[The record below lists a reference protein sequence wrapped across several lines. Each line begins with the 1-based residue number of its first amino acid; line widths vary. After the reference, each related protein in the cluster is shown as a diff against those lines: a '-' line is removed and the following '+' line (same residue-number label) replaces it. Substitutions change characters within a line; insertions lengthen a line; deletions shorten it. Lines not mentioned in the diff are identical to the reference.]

1 MPTDHDQ
8 LQSIPTPAR
17 SRELIGRAARPSVST
32 GLSTYARGLSLE
44 STLVSSFVAETSRRL
59 PRGWA
64 HLGLQFVIWMGFYVV
79 YQVARGAADRSVA
92 SAFQNGEW
100 VLRQERE
107 LGALFEPAIQRVVD
121 TSSILVT
128 LTSFTYWLSQ
138 FAVVGIT
145 LLWVYFRH
153 HERFAGFRN
162 WLIAANLVG
171 LVGYILMP
179 TAPPR
184 MFPEWGFVD
193 TLGQF
198 SSINH
203 DSGLISFA
211 SNPYAAMPSLH
222 AMDALIVGIVMFG
235 LVRSRLAKALWLA
248 WPIWVSFA
256 VISTGNH
263 YWLDV
268 VAGFVL
274 ALATGLALRRVR
286 TLRPQRA

>member
-1 MPTDHDQ
+1 VTSH
-8 LQSIPTPAR
+8 
-17 SRELIGRAARPSVST
+17 AAD
-32 GLSTYARGLSLE
+32 
-44 STLVSSFVAETSRRL
+44 TSRRL

-64 HLGLQFVIWMGFYVV
+64 HLAFQFVIWMAFYVV

-92 SAFQNGEW
+92 DAFSNGEW
-100 VLRQERE
+100 VLRTESQI
-107 LGALFEPAIQRVVD
+107 GALFEPAVQQVVD
-121 TSSILVT
+121 TSSILLT
-128 LTSFTYWLSQ
+128 LTSYTYWLSQ

-153 HERFAGFRN
+153 HEHFARFRN
-162 WLIAANLVG
+162 WIIAANLIG
-171 LVGYILMP
+171 LIGYVFMP

-193 TLGQF
+193 TLAQYSSVNHS
-198 SSINH
+198 SSI
-203 DSGLISFA
+203 IAFA

-222 AMDALIVGIVMFG
+222 AMDALIVGVVMFG
-235 LVRSRLAKALWLA
+235 LVRSPIAKALWLA

-268 VAGFVL
+268 VAGFVI
-274 ALATGLALRRVR
+274 AVAIGLALRRVS
-286 TLRPQRA
+286 TLRLRRA

>member
-1 MPTDHDQ
+1 M
-8 LQSIPTPAR
+8 
-17 SRELIGRAARPSVST
+17 
-32 GLSTYARGLSLE
+32 
-44 STLVSSFVAETSRRL
+44 SSFVAETSRRL

-64 HLGLQFVIWMGFYVV
+64 HLVFQFVIWMGFYVV
-79 YQVARGAADRSVA
+79 YQAARGAADRSVA
-92 SAFQNGEW
+92 SAFHNGEW
-100 VLRQERE
+100 VLRKESGI
-107 LGALFEPAIQRVVD
+107 GALFEPAVQRVVD
-121 TSSILVT
+121 TSSIMVT
-128 LTSFTYWLSQ
+128 LTSYTYWLSQ
-138 FAVVGIT
+138 FAVVGVT

-153 HERFAGFRN
+153 HEKFAGFRN
-162 WLIAANLVG
+162 WLITANLVG
-171 LVGYILMP
+171 LVGYVLMP

-222 AMDALIVGIVMFG
+222 AMDALIVGVIMFG
-235 LVRSRLAKALWLA
+235 LVRSRVAKALWLA
-248 WPIWVSFA
+248 WPAWVAFS
-256 VISTGNH
+256 VNSTGNH

-274 ALATGLALRRVR
+274 AVATGLALRRVR
-286 TLRPQRA
+286 TLRLQRA

>member
-1 MPTDHDQ
+1 
-8 LQSIPTPAR
+8 
-17 SRELIGRAARPSVST
+17 
-32 GLSTYARGLSLE
+32 
-44 STLVSSFVAETSRRL
+44 VSSFVAETSRRL

-64 HLGLQFVIWMGFYVV
+64 HLALQFVIWMGFYVA
-79 YQVARGAADRSVA
+79 YQVARGAADRSV
-92 SAFQNGEW
+92 SDAFQNGEW
-100 VLRQERE
+100 VLRKERE
-107 LGALFEPAIQRVVD
+107 FGALFEPAVQRVVD
-121 TSSILVT
+121 TSSLMVT

-153 HERFAGFRN
+153 QEKFAGLRN
-162 WLIAANLVG
+162 WLIVANLVG
-171 LVGYILMP
+171 LVGYILVP

-193 TLGQF
+193 TLGQY
-198 SSINH
+198 SSVNH
-203 DSGLISFA
+203 DSGLIAFA

-235 LVRSRLAKALWLA
+235 LVRSKLAKALWIA
-248 WPIWVSFA
+248 WPIWVGFA

-268 VAGFVL
+268 FAGFVL
-274 ALATGLALRRVR
+274 AVATGLVLHRVR
-286 TLRPQRA
+286 TLRLQRA

>member
-1 MPTDHDQ
+1 M
-8 LQSIPTPAR
+8 SSAR
-17 SRELIGRAARPSVST
+17 S
-32 GLSTYARGLSLE
+32 
-44 STLVSSFVAETSRRL
+44 
-59 PRGWA
+59 
-64 HLGLQFVIWMGFYVV
+64 
-79 YQVARGAADRSVA
+79 
-92 SAFQNGEW
+92 
-100 VLRQERE
+100 
-107 LGALFEPAIQRVVD
+107 FEPAVQRVVD
-121 TSSILVT
+121 TSSIMVT
-128 LTSFTYWLSQ
+128 LTSYTYWLSQ
-138 FAVVGIT
+138 FAVVGAT

-162 WLIAANLVG
+162 WLIVANLVG

-203 DSGLISFA
+203 DSGLIAFA

-248 WPIWVSFA
+248 WPAWVGFS

-274 ALATGLALRRVR
+274 ALATGYALRRVR
-286 TLRPQRA
+286 TLRLQRA

>member
-1 MPTDHDQ
+1 
-8 LQSIPTPAR
+8 
-17 SRELIGRAARPSVST
+17 
-32 GLSTYARGLSLE
+32 
-44 STLVSSFVAETSRRL
+44 VSSIVAETSRRL

-64 HLGLQFVIWMGFYVV
+64 HLAFQFVIWMGFYVA
-79 YQVARGAADRSVA
+79 YQVVRGAADRSVTH
-92 SAFQNGEW
+92 AFQNGEA
-100 VLRQERE
+100 VLRTENG
-107 LGALFEPAIQRVVD
+107 LGALFEPAVQRVVD
-121 TSSILVT
+121 TSTILVT
-128 LTSFTYWLSQ
+128 LTSYTYWLSQ
-138 FAVVGIT
+138 FAVVGVT
-145 LLWVYFRH
+145 LLWVYFSH

-162 WLIAANLVG
+162 WLIVANLVG

-193 TLGQF
+193 TLGQY

-203 DSGLISFA
+203 DSGLIAFA

-222 AMDALIVGIVMFG
+222 SMDALIVGLVMFS
-235 LVRSRLAKALWLA
+235 LVRSRVAKAIWLA
-248 WPIWVSFA
+248 WPLWVAFS

-274 ALATGLALRRVR
+274 ALLTGLALRQTRVLR
-286 TLRPQRA
+286 TRLQLRRA

>member
-1 MPTDHDQ
+1 
-8 LQSIPTPAR
+8 
-17 SRELIGRAARPSVST
+17 VST
-32 GLSTYARGLSLE
+32 
-44 STLVSSFVAETSRRL
+44 FVAETSRRL

-64 HLGLQFVIWMGFYVV
+64 HLAFQFVIWIGFYVV
-79 YQVARGAADRSVA
+79 YQVARGASDRSVA
-92 SAFQNGEW
+92 SAFHNGEW
-100 VLRQERE
+100 VLRQERG
-107 LGALFEPAIQRVVD
+107 LGTLFEPAVQRVVD
-121 TSSILVT
+121 TSSIMVT
-128 LTSFTYWLSQ
+128 LTSYTYWLSQ
-138 FAVVGIT
+138 FAVVGVT

-153 HERFAGFRN
+153 HEKFTGFRN

-211 SNPYAAMPSLH
+211 ANPYAAMPSLH
-222 AMDALIVGIVMFG
+222 AMDALIVGIVMFT
-235 LVRSRLAKALWLA
+235 LVRSRIAKVLWLA
-248 WPIWVSFA
+248 WPAWVGFS

-268 VAGFVL
+268 LAGFVL
-274 ALATGLALRRVR
+274 AVATGFALRRAR
-286 TLRPQRA
+286 TLRLHRA